1 MQAEGFGIA
10 VIPPSGEEKMIED
23 KDYTS
28 MALRRVP

>member
-10 VIPPSGEEKMIED
+10 VIPPSGEGKMIED

-28 MALRRVP
+28 KY